1 MEQLNERI
9 VVLNFGGSNGQALAR
24 RIRNLG
30 VYSELWSH
38 QTTAD
43 ELKRHAPQGI
53 VISGEVSAAFGDDL
67 PRCDPAIFNLGI
79 PVLAIG
85 YGMQLMA
92 SHYNAPMN
100 EALKG
105 EHDQGK
111 RDQGL
116 QDQGDHDQVVIECT
130 ADATLFRGL
139 EKNQTVWMRQVGAVL
154 DPPPGFQVDARTAG
168 IPVVAMS
175 DESRQQYALQFH
187 PEVLQTNSGEEML
200 RRFLYDVCQC
210 EGHWN
215 AQAFID
221 ITVEQLRRDIGTRK
235 VLCALSGGVDSA
247 VTAALIHRAIGS
259 QLTCMFVDHGL
270 LRKGEADSVM
280 KVFVDQFD
288 VRVVKVDAQERFLQ
302 KLRGVT
308 DPEQKRKVI
317 GGEFIRVFE
326 EEVVRIGDHELLAQ
340 GTLYTDVI
348 ESGTDT
354 TAMIKSHHNVGG
366 LPENMAFELVEPLN
380 KLFKDEVRRVG
391 EALGLPSSLVW
402 RQPFPGPGLGIRII
416 GEVTQE
422 KLDIVREADAVLQEE
437 IARAGLDRDIW
448 QYFTVLPDVRSVGV
462 TNEARTYE
470 YTIGVRAITS
480 IDGTTAEWA
489 RIPYDV
495 LDRISERMVAEVDG
509 VNRVVYDITSKPPA
523 TVEWE

>member
-9 VVLNFGGSNGQALAR
+9 VVLNLGGSNGQALAR
-24 RIRNLG
+24 RIRDLG

-38 QTTAD
+38 RTTAE
-43 ELKRHAPQGI
+43 ELKHDAPQGI
-53 VISGEVSAAFGDDL
+53 IISGEIPVVFSDDV
-67 PRCDPAIFNLGI
+67 PRCDPAIFDLGV

-92 SHYNAPMN
+92 SRYNAPMN
-100 EALKG
+100 EALKDWG
-105 EHDQGK
+105 QGK
-111 RDQGL
+111 
-116 QDQGDHDQVVIECT
+116 HEQVVIECA
-130 ADATLFRGL
+130 ADAPLFRGL
-139 EKNQTVWMRQVGAVL
+139 EKNPTVWMHRVDAVL
-154 DPPPGFQVDARTAG
+154 EPPPGFQVDAWTAD
-168 IPVVAMS
+168 IPVVSMS

-187 PEVLQTNSGEEML
+187 PEAPQTDSGEKML
-200 RRFLYDVCQC
+200 RHFVYDVCRC

-221 ITVEQLRRDIGTRK
+221 ITVEQLRRDIGARK

-247 VTAALIHRAIGS
+247 VTAALIHRAIGN

-288 VRVVKVDAQERFLQ
+288 IRVIKVDAQERFLE

-317 GGEFIRVFE
+317 GEEFIRVFE
-326 EEVVRIGDHELLAQ
+326 EEVARIGHHELLAQ

-354 TAMIKSHHNVGG
+354 TATIKSHHNVGG
-366 LPENMAFELVEPLN
+366 LPEDMAFQLVEPLN

-391 EALGLPSSLVW
+391 EVLGLPSSLVW

-437 IARAGLDRDIW
+437 IAQAGLDRDIW

-462 TNEARTYE
+462 TDEARTYE

-480 IDGTTAEWA
+480 VDGTTADWA

-495 LDRISERMVAEVDG
+495 LDRISKRIAAEVDG